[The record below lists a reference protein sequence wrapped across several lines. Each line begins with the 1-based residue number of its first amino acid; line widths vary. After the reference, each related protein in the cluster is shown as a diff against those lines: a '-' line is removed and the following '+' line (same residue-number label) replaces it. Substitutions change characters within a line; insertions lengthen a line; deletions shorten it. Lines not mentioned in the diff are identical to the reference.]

1 MKIISNLV
9 NWLFN
14 RQEPP
19 PKLMISWGMI
29 AVLGAY
35 LAWALDRLPL
45 GFAITGG
52 TGVGKSRRLLL
63 RLLYQLFLVRPYQ
76 SATAAWAALIID
88 PKVTF
93 AQKIANLGF
102 PYCRYIWVLDEKAS
116 YPINVVRSNLPSPK
130 LAELLSESRYAGA
143 ALVKSSGS
151 MFYETNA
158 VAVISYLIDL
168 ARLTDAPSLA
178 RVDAM
183 LGTLVRGGSLTSA
196 NPAAAN
202 AMTRIAAIM
211 SGSPKDVA
219 SILASADHILEPFRR
234 SPWRETFYE
243 EGPFLL
249 SEARDKGRIFVCLFT
264 PSTPHLT
271 NALFILK
278 ALWFHVIMER
288 LNPGFTGNKER
299 LCFYICDEFQKVAR
313 PGSESAFF
321 DVRREAK
328 GVPIVAFQQ
337 LSQLIDVLGPT
348 ETETVMGLLSTK
360 IALRNSDPVTNEYYS
375 KLGGLIHVWIES
387 KTASTT
393 PSGWSFTAHS
403 TTGSWVL
410 RPRIP
415 AQFFFDLPDG
425 DAVVF
430 EAGQKPRYA
439 WFGDVFLSPKE
450 EKKWRKLNWPNR
462 PNLSRSRW
470 FLR

>member
-1 MKIISNLV
+1 MKVFSNLI

-14 RQEPP
+14 RQEDPS
-19 PKLMISWGMI
+19 KLPIYWGMM
-29 AVLGAY
+29 AVLGEY
-35 LAWALDRLPL
+35 ITWTLDRLPL

-63 RLLYQLFLVRPYQ
+63 TFLLQLFFVRQ
-76 SATAAWAALIID
+76 FQNSATAWAGLIID
-88 PKVTF
+88 PKITF
-93 AQKIANLGF
+93 AQKIANILF
-102 PYCRYIWVLDEKAS
+102 PFRKDVWVLDEKS
-116 YPINVVRSNLPSPK
+116 HYPMNLVRSNLPSPK

-158 VAVISYLIDL
+158 MAVISYLIDL
-168 ARLTDAPSLA
+168 ARLTEAPSLA
-178 RVDAM
+178 CVDAM
-183 LGTLVRGGSLTSA
+183 LGTLLRGGTLTSA

-202 AMTRIAAIM
+202 ALMRIVAIM
-211 SGSPKDVA
+211 AGSPKEVA
-219 SILASADHILEPFRR
+219 SILASTDHILEPFRR

-249 SEARDKGRIFVCLFT
+249 SQARDKGRILVCLFT
-264 PSTPHLT
+264 PATPHLT
-271 NALFILK
+271 SALFILK
-278 ALWFHVIMER
+278 ALWFHTIMER

-299 LCFYICDEFQKVAR
+299 LCLYVCDEFQKVAR

-337 LSQLIDVLGPT
+337 LSQLVDVLGET
-348 ETETVMGLLSTK
+348 ETETVLGLLSTK
-360 IALRNSDPVTNEYYS
+360 IALRNPDPETNEYYS
-375 KLGGLIHVWIES
+375 RLSGFIHVWVES
-387 KTASTT
+387 KTVSTT
-393 PSGWSFTAHS
+393 PSGWSFTGNS

-410 RPRIP
+410 MPRIP

-425 DAVVF
+425 DAVIF

-439 WFGDVFLSPKE
+439 WFGDIFLSPKE
-450 EKKWRKLNWPNR
+450 EKTWRKTNWPHR